1 MNIMGMG
8 IPELAV
14 IFLVAF
20 LVLGPA
26 KAIDTAR
33 NAGKVLGDLRRSFN
47 DVTGALN
54 IETMEQ
60 RPRASDQSQPPAQES
75 APGVPI
81 RPDTVSEDDD
91 PVGDDNPRPKTED
104 QG

>member
-1 MNIMGMG
+1 MNLMGMG
-8 IPELAV
+8 IPEIGVVL
-14 IFLVAF
+14 LVAF
-20 LVLGPA
+20 LVLGPVRS
-26 KAIDTAR
+26 IDMAR
-33 NAGKVLGDLRRSFN
+33 SVGKVLGDLRRSFN

-60 RPRASDQSQPPAQES
+60 RPRASDQSQPPAQEP

-91 PVGDDNPRPKTED
+91 SVGDDSSRPKPED